1 MRLFVSIRFFYLV
14 VNEALLKTFNELY
27 HFFMIGCF
35 RYCFPISSFLY
46 FLSNFESRM
55 IHPGLRSE
63 RYIGS
68 RTQNLSFD
76 QTKTQVTWLE
86 SYNRQELHI
95 LHGHMGSLS
104 VLDGASVA
112 YHFHFLCCVVVFC
125 VNLLSFSC
133 VLCAQRC
140 QCFWIVLF

>member
-1 MRLFVSIRFFYLV
+1 MSYTIFSWLV
-14 VNEALLKTFNELY
+14 VLD
-27 HFFMIGCF
+27 IVF
-35 RYCFPISSFLY
+35 RISSFLY

-140 QCFWIVLF
+140 QCFWIVLFWLHLRVSLTFISITCS